1 MKAKYFFL
9 CLAIGAMALFNVSCD
24 DDVTPSDVPAAV
36 MTKFQQMFPN
46 ITAKWEK
53 DKNGQL
59 KAEFYS
65 DYHEMEV
72 WFQKDGTWVMTKK
85 DISVSEL
92 PKTVL
97 DYLTANYTGVE
108 IDDADWVETPTE
120 KYYLVELDKDK
131 GNDIYL
137 KFNEAGELIQ

>member
-24 DDVTPSDVPAAV
+24 HGVTPSDVPAAV